1 MFEKFNHKSL
11 IVARESRELTQQDL
25 AEKLNLP
32 QSTLSKIENGNQRVD
47 EGFVKKVSSLLD
59 YPISFFSEQMEIY
72 PPNLHYRKK
81 ADVPSKTLAYAEAVM
96 NIYKHNIQKLLVSIT
111 LPFTKLPYL
120 DRVTSIT
127 PQDAARYLRQFWEIP
142 KGVIDNVTK
151 ILEDKGILIVPID
164 FGTEKIDGRSMITS
178 TGKFIIFINKKLSGD
193 RLRYSLCHELAH
205 IILHINSLNVF
216 EVDIEKEAMIFA
228 SEFLMPEKEIKP
240 QLSGS
245 KLTLQ
250 KLADL
255 KRYWKT
261 SMQAI
266 LYWATTLKSV
276 TENQARY
283 LWSQFNSLRIK
294 MKEPVEI
301 PVEKPSL
308 LKEIINGFI
317 QRLGYTKEELL
328 ELLRLNPKD
337 FNEWYIN
344 NSMGT
349 LTVVRR

>member
-1 MFEKFNHKSL
+1 MFEKFNHKTL
-11 IVARESRELTQQDL
+11 IIARETRGLTQQDL
-25 AEKLNLP
+25 AEKLNFP
-32 QSTLSKIENGNQRVD
+32 QSTLSKIENGNQKVD
-47 EGFVKKVSSLLD
+47 EGFIKQVSSILD
-59 YPISFFSEQMEIY
+59 YPVSFFTEDMEIY

-81 ADVPSKTLAYAEAVM
+81 ADVPSKTLAYAEAIM
-96 NIYKHNIQKLLVSIT
+96 NIYKHNIQKLLIST
-111 LPFTKLPYL
+111 PLPYTKLPYL

-151 ILEDKGILIVPID
+151 ILEDRGILIIPVD
-164 FGTEKIDGRSMITS
+164 FGTDKIDGRSMVAS
-178 TGKFIIFINKKLSGD
+178 NGKFIIFINKKLSGD
-193 RLRYSLCHELAH
+193 RQRYSLCHELAH

-216 EVDIEKEAMIFA
+216 EVDIEKEAMVFA

-240 QLSGS
+240 QLTG
-245 KLTLQ
+245 KLTIQ

-266 LYWATTLKSV
+266 LYWATTLKTV

-294 MKEPVEI
+294 VKEPIDI
-301 PVEKPSL
+301 PSEKPTL
-308 LKEIINGFI
+308 LKKLIAESI
-317 QRLGYTKEELL
+317 QRLDWTKEELL
-328 ELLRLNPKD
+328 GLFKLSEKD

-344 NSMGT
+344 NDMGT
-349 LTVVRR
+349 LTVVRA